1 MADFQPFRTGTFGTL
16 QASLNMRQKNTQQNT
31 SNEPTGAAKIAPW
44 NTGKITAA
52 APKYAFES
60 EEEASEPNPIVVV
73 PVADVA
79 TRAEWQV
86 RDQINGALVRDYITH
101 YVHGANMTP
110 LRLADVGGVLVLIDG
125 WHRLFA
131 QKQLG
136 RDAVEATIEELSEAD
151 AQWQAAMA
159 NTRNGARLARQ
170 SEKRRVFELYMRQ
183 GRNRVGRRGL
193 KSYREIA
200 RDLGGLASKS
210 SIENWM
216 KKAFPKIAA
225 KMRSGRDDNA
235 GASEP
240 TKATSPAEERVR
252 EALTVAAAEARGVP
266 CWGKRR
272 ALLQEFAKVLLVPAK
287 RHAVEAIETNDDF

>member
-1 MADFQPFRTGTFGTL
+1 MISAVQDGHLLGAL
-16 QASLNMRQKNTQQNT
+16 QAFLNMRQNNTQQNS
-31 SNEPTGAAKIAPW
+31 SNEPTGAGKVAPW

-52 APKYAFES
+52 PPKYDFEC
-60 EEEASEPNPIVVV
+60 EEVASEPNPIVVV
-73 PVADVA
+73 PIADIA
-79 TRAEWQV
+79 TRADWQV
-86 RDQINGALVRDYITH
+86 RDQINGALVRDYVTH

-125 WHRLFA
+125 WHRLLA
-131 QKQLG
+131 QRQLG
-136 RDAVEATIEELSEAD
+136 RDAVEATIEELNEAD

-159 NTRNGARLARQ
+159 NTRNGARLTRQ

-200 RDLGGLASKS
+200 KDLGGLASKS

-235 GASEP
+235 GARDQRRDI
-240 TKATSPAEERVR
+240 SPAEVRVR
-252 EALTVAAAEARGVP
+252 DALTLALAEARGVH

-272 ALLQEFAKVLLVPAK
+272 ALVQEFAKALLEPAK
-287 RHAVEAIETNDDF
+287 PQTAPEATEINNDF

>member
-1 MADFQPFRTGTFGTL
+1 
-16 QASLNMRQKNTQQNT
+16 MRQNNTEQNT
-31 SNEPTGAAKIAPW
+31 SIEPTGAGKVAPR
-44 NTGKITAA
+44 NTGKITAEP
-52 APKYAFES
+52 PKYDFECG
-60 EEEASEPNPIVVV
+60 EEASEPNPIVEV
-73 PVADVA
+73 PIADIA

-86 RDQINGALVRDYITH
+86 RDQINHALVRDYITH

-136 RDAVEATIEELSEAD
+136 REVVEATIEELSEVD

-159 NTRNGARLARQ
+159 NTRNGARLTRQ
-170 SEKRRVFELYMRQ
+170 SEKRRVFELYIRQ
-183 GRNRVGRRGL
+183 GRNRVGQRGL
-193 KSYREIA
+193 KSYRDIA
-200 RDLGGLASKS
+200 KDLGGLASKS

-225 KMRSGRDDNA
+225 KMRSGRDDNT
-235 GASEP
+235 GARDP
-240 TKATSPAEERVR
+240 RRATSPAEVRVR
-252 EALTVAAAEARGVP
+252 DALALALAEARGVP

-272 ALLQEFAKVLLVPAK
+272 ALVQEFAKALLEPAK
-287 RHAVEAIETNDDF
+287 RPAEVTETNDDF